1 MATQSAA
8 RRARLTQFA
17 TDLCLTNV
25 RDELNVV
32 NSTDGDRTG
41 RSMRRYLYIGIG
53 IEIARK
59 AVIVIPAVTVLC
71 LIALLMAQGRLFPD
85 FVARSQWAKPVG
97 DGCFYMSMPGGIVAA
112 AIWGYSSARTIWSD
126 LVVISV
132 NVILYSTPIILFL
145 MGLRRWR
152 SHQKSA

>member
-1 MATQSAA
+1 MATQLAA
-8 RRARLTQFA
+8 RKARLTQFA

-41 RSMRRYLYIGIG
+41 RSMRLYIGIG
-53 IEIARK
+53 KEIARK
-59 AVIVIPAVTVLC
+59 AAIVIPAVAVLC
-71 LIALLMAQGRLFPD
+71 LIALLIAQGRLFPY
-85 FVARSQWAKPVG
+85 FLVRSQLAKPVG
-97 DGCFYMSMPGGIVAA
+97 DWSYCMSMPGVIVAA
-112 AIWGYSSARTIWSD
+112 AIWGYSSAGTIWSD

-152 SHQKSA
+152 SHQRSA